1 LAGQN
6 AVWRQNLVP
15 GVALVFHDADHPS
28 SLLLP
33 IVPMETAP
41 DPHPFVLPQ
50 LQIARCRRALR
61 REA

>member
-1 LAGQN
+1 MAGQN

-41 DPHPFVLPQ
+41 DPHPFVLP
-50 LQIARCRRALR
+50 
-61 REA
+61 